1 MLLNILVYLLTLLI
15 YLLFDDNF
23 LRFILTTCAYI
34 IGTLIYKIN
43 CYKGILYLFIACIC
57 VLTESI
63 FINFFSNTWEY
74 KKSDI
79 IGIPFWLI
87 PLWGIAILLVLNI
100 NKDVENII
108 TYLKKFL

>member
-34 IGTLIYKIN
+34 IGTIIYKID
-43 CYKGILYLFIACIC
+43 CYKGIFYLFIASIC

-74 KKSDI
+74 NKSDI

-87 PLWGIAILLVLNI
+87 PLWGMAILLVLNI